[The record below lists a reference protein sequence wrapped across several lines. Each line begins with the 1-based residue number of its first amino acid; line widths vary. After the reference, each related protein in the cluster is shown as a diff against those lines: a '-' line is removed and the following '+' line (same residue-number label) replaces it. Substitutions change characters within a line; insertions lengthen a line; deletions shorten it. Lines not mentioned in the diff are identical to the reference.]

1 MSKTAPQLPATKVR
15 NYQNQNGGSK
25 LTPAQ
30 DSRVAKADAKAAGNP
45 TKGN

>member
-1 MSKTAPQLPATKVR
+1 MSNTAPQNPATKVR
-15 NYQNQNGGSK
+15 NYKEQNGGSK

-30 DSRVAKADAKAAGNP
+30 DKRVAKADAKAGNP